1 MAKILKSKKNRP
13 ISSDSEEIKRD
24 RHIISDVDLNE
35 AGDEE
40 DVPKKSLVG
49 SVVKGALK
57 SRKERVD
64 FESNDEKAI
73 KKKKFRPSF
82 QKK

>member
-1 MAKILKSKKNRP
+1 MAKMLRRKKRP
-13 ISSDSEEIKRD
+13 ISSDSEEEIKRD

-40 DVPKKSLVG
+40 ECPRNLVG
-49 SVVKGALK
+49 SVVKGTLAK
-57 SRKERVD
+57 KEKVN
-64 FESNDEKAI
+64 FESNDERGV
-73 KKKKFRPSF
+73 KKKPKFRPSF